1 MVILCK
7 NVALQNA
14 LSRSTTRSH
23 SEVCVEKD
31 SFNLSGENKWLFW
44 EQNLSSILQICEEDV
59 WDWSNSLDFSNA
71 KQKALVIFFIIYLIC
86 ITQFYC
92 WIYAITWRRDPIFRI
107 TNMLFSESISPLS
120 ETDDVVRK
128 NMTLFF
134 LRVKKS
140 LVIML
145 CFMDKCHAI
154 DFWSFLLLYFASYE
168 GVYNKFI
175 IIAVIRRAVI
185 RLVDRRGS
193 SDQTRRFASGVC
205 KVDVIRHFESRYC
218 YNIWI

>member
-1 MVILCK
+1 M
-7 NVALQNA
+7 
-14 LSRSTTRSH
+14 
-23 SEVCVEKD
+23 
-31 SFNLSGENKWLFW
+31 
-44 EQNLSSILQICEEDV
+44 
-59 WDWSNSLDFSNA
+59 
-71 KQKALVIFFIIYLIC
+71 C

-120 ETDDVVRK
+120 ETDDVVRR

-145 CFMDKCHAI
+145 CFTDKYYTI
-154 DFWSFLLLYFASYE
+154 DLLSFILLYLASYK

-175 IIAVIRRAVI
+175 IITVTWSEEPYHVSLTGADHQIKLDAS
-185 RLVDRRGS
+185 RLVW
-193 SDQTRRFASGVC
+193 SDDPRLSTRRDTTLRI
-205 KVDVIRHFESRYC
+205 KLLL
-218 YNIWI
+218 